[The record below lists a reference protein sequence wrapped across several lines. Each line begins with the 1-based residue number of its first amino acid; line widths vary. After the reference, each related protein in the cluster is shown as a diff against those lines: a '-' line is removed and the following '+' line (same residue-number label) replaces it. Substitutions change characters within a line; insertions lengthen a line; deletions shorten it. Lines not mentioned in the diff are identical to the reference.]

1 MTSCN
6 FGTLHSIRIY
16 FFRQPS
22 HRLKWQEDRTG
33 DRWTLKSFTDK
44 LIPPYHR
51 SLETISESLIK
62 KPEEYLSMR

>member
-6 FGTLHSIRIY
+6 FGTIY
-16 FFRQPS
+16 TSFPIFYFIRQPS

-33 DRWTLKSFTDK
+33 DRWMLKSFTDK

-51 SLETISESLIK
+51 SLETISEKSD
-62 KPEEYLSMR
+62 

>member
-1 MTSCN
+1 MLLRYDIHFVSD
-6 FGTLHSIRIY
+6 FY
-16 FFRQPS
+16 FVRQPS

-51 SLETISESLIK
+51 SLETISGKSD
-62 KPEEYLSMR
+62 

>member
-6 FGTLHSIRIY
+6 FGTIYTSIPI
-16 FFRQPS
+16 FILLDKPS

-44 LIPPYHR
+44 LIPPHR
-51 SLETISESLIK
+51 SLGTISKESD
-62 KPEEYLSMR
+62 